1 MPTDESPSRTPLP
14 GWRLERRPHGRVDL
28 VAADG
33 TVHADV
39 DVVRAF
45 PLSAPLGPVAIVA
58 ADGAELVWVEA
69 LSELP
74 EPFRG
79 LLLEEL
85 STREFLPRISR
96 IDDISDTDP
105 AEWSVV
111 TDRGPR
117 RFTVAGP
124 DDVERLPDS
133 SAQVVDTC
141 GVRYR
146 IASIDALDHRSRR
159 LLDDTME

>member
-1 MPTDESPSRTPLP
+1 MPNDDGTPRAQAP
-14 GWRLERRPHGRVDL
+14 GWRLVRRPHGRVDL

-33 TVHADV
+33 TVHPDV

-45 PLSAPLGPVAIVA
+45 PLSAPQGPVAIVA
-58 ADGAELVWVEA
+58 ADGAEVVWIDSLEGT
-69 LSELP
+69 P

-85 STREFLPRISR
+85 SAREFLPQISR
-96 IDDISDTDP
+96 IEVISDTDP

-117 RFTVAGP
+117 RFMVAGP
-124 DDVERLPDS
+124 DDVTRLPDA
-133 SAQVVDTC
+133 SALVVDTA

-146 IASIDALDHRSRR
+146 IASIDALDQRSRR